1 MLKKEEINISGM
13 KVLWLCNV
21 IIPQVSDKLGMESGS
36 GGGWMNQLADLMD
49 ESEKIELGICAP
61 YAGRQ
66 KLTKVTWGKGS
77 VFYGFNKDKSEP
89 WIYDESI
96 EKKFETILLDFK
108 PDIVHIFGTEY
119 PHTLAMV
126 RAFGK
131 PACTVIHIQG
141 LVSVYYYY
149 YAYLPV
155 FVPYRFTFR
164 DLLKR
169 DNIAAQKRKFRQRGQ
184 FEIEALKNVG
194 HVMGRTDWDRAH
206 VMDIN
211 PTLKYH
217 YVQEMMR
224 TEFYSGR
231 WDYQSCQKHAIFMS
245 QGSYPIKGLHLMLA
259 ALRNIVKD
267 YPDAVLYVA
276 GSDIV
281 DFSDWNKLIRRT
293 YYQKYIASIIKKWD
307 LSSHVVFTGILD
319 AARMKEMFLKCNVFV
334 SASSQENSPNSIG
347 EALLLGVPIVTSDAG
362 GVSSLLSHG
371 NEGYIYRVDDVVML
385 EYYVKKVFVGDCEHM
400 SECAYE
406 RARKQYDR
414 QEIEQGLTKTY
425 YSMMCKKEEQL

>member
-1 MLKKEEINISGM
+1 M

-49 ESEKIELGICAP
+49 ESEEIELGICAP
-61 YAGRQ
+61 YAGRK
-66 KLTKVTWGKGS
+66 KLTKVTWGMRS
-77 VFYGFNKDKSEP
+77 VFYGFNKDKWEP

-96 EKKFETILLDFK
+96 EKEFGEILLDFK

-126 RAFGK
+126 RAFGN
-131 PACTVIHIQG
+131 PECTVIHIQG

-149 YAYLPV
+149 YAYLPI
-155 FVPYRFTFR
+155 FVPYRCTFR

-194 HVMGRTDWDRAH
+194 HVMGRTDWDRAY

-211 PTLKYH
+211 PNLEYH

-231 WDYQSCQKHAIFMS
+231 WDYQKCRKHSIFMS
-245 QGSYPIKGLHLMLA
+245 QGSYPIKGLHLMLE

-281 DFSDWNKLIRRT
+281 DFSDWKKLLRRT

-307 LSSHVVFTGILD
+307 LSGHVVFTGVLD

-362 GVSSLLSHG
+362 GVNSLLSHG
-371 NEGYIYRVDDVVML
+371 KEGYIYRVDDVVML
-385 EYYVKKVFVGDCEHM
+385 EYYVKKVFESDSECM

-425 YSMMCKKEEQL
+425 YSIMRKKI

>member
-1 MLKKEEINISGM
+1 M

-21 IIPQVSDKLGMESGS
+21 LIPQVSEKLGMESGS

-49 ESEKIELGICAP
+49 ESEEIELGICAP

-66 KLTKVTWGKGS
+66 KLTRVAWGVGS
-77 VFYGFNKDKSEP
+77 VFYGIKKDNWKP
-89 WIYDESI
+89 WIYDKSI
-96 EKKFETILLDFK
+96 EKEFEKILLDFK

-131 PACTVIHIQG
+131 PERTVIHIQG
-141 LVSVYYYY
+141 LVSVCYYYY
-149 YAYLPV
+149 YAYLPT

-169 DNIAAQKRKFRQRGQ
+169 DNIAAQKRKFRRRGQ

-194 HVMGRTDWDRAH
+194 HVMGRTDWDYAH

-211 PTLKYH
+211 PKLEYH

-224 TEFYSGR
+224 TEFYSER
-231 WDYQSCQKHAIFMS
+231 WDYRSCQKHSIFMS

-281 DFSDWNKLIRRT
+281 DFSDWNKKIRRT

-307 LSSHVVFTGILD
+307 LSRHVVFTGQLD
-319 AARMKEMFLKCNVFV
+319 AVRMKEMFLNCNVVV

-347 EALLLGVPIVTSDAG
+347 EALLLGVPIVASDVG

-371 NEGYIYRVDDVVML
+371 EEGYIYRVDDETML
-385 EYYVKKVFVGDCEHM
+385 EHYVKKVFESDCEHM

-406 RARKQYDR
+406 RAKKQYDR
-414 QEIEQGLTKTY
+414 ERITMELAECY
-425 YSMMCKKEEQL
+425 NRIVICEV